1 MAGHR
6 RTKLEIQAAKIL
18 EAAREAGLAESFLF
32 ETCFSRYTRQLK
44 LLTELE
50 AVLDDAELLVSK
62 EYVKGRENLYAHPAV
77 AQYNSTADAANRT
90 LATLLRIIEAFRPE
104 EPKKSD
110 PLLDYIAR

>member
-18 EAAREAGLAESFLF
+18 KAARETGIEESFLF
-32 ETCFSRYTRQLK
+32 ETTFARYTRQLK

-50 AVLDDAELLVSK
+50 AVLDGGELLVSK
-62 EYVKGRENLYAHPAV
+62 EYVKGRENVYAHPAPML
-77 AQYNSTADAANRT
+77 YNSTADAANRT
-90 LATLLRIIEAFRPE
+90 MASLLRIIEAFRPE